1 MTDTS
6 QKVQMP
12 LTRRVAH
19 VKRELEAVP
28 KNATNHHGKYKYAS
42 VDDVYH
48 AVRPLM
54 AEVEIDIK
62 LDLVEKQVAEN
73 AKGTQYLH
81 LTAKIWLE
89 SPGEKEEPQTR
100 YLALPLT
107 GPQTFEAAV
116 SYLAKQFLRQRF
128 CIETGE
134 YDADDVAPATEKDP
148 VPPPAPV
155 KWTIDEATLE
165 LTCSGDPESQAA
177 QRALFAELRAI
188 MQRDPWEPETAKRAR
203 AIAEAN
209 HLLIGSLPPRGMEMI
224 KDMWNSIPEGD
235 VK

>member
-1 MTDTS
+1 MTDTT
-6 QKVQMP
+6 QKVAS
-12 LTRRVAH
+12 LTQRVAY
-19 VKRELEAVP
+19 VKGELEAVP

-73 AKGTQYLH
+73 SKGTQYLH

-134 YDADDVAPATEKDP
+134 YDADDVAPATEP
-148 VPPPAPV
+148 VPQPSPP
-155 KWTIDEATLE
+155 KWTLDEATMDLK
-165 LTCSGDPESQAA
+165 CSGDPDSQAA
-177 QRALFAELRAI
+177 KRALFAELRVI
-188 MQRDPWEPETAKRAR
+188 MTSDKWTPETAKRAR
-203 AIAEAN
+203 AIAENN
-209 HLLIGSLPPRGMEMI
+209 HLLIGALPPRGQDSI
-224 KDMWNSIPEGD
+224 KELWNAIPEEGD

>member
-1 MTDTS
+1 MTDTN
-6 QKVQMP
+6 QKVAS
-12 LTRRVAH
+12 LTQRVAY
-19 VKRELEAVP
+19 VKGELEAVP

-73 AKGTQYLH
+73 SKGTQYLH

-155 KWTIDEATLE
+155 KWTLDEATLE

-188 MQRDPWEPETAKRAR
+188 MTSDKWTPETAKRAR

-209 HLLIGSLPPRGMEMI
+209 HLLIGSLPPVGMELI
-224 KDMWNSIPEGD
+224 KELWNAIPDGD
-235 VK
+235 EK

>member
-1 MTDTS
+1 MTDTN
-6 QKVQMP
+6 QKVAS
-12 LTRRVAH
+12 LTQRVAY
-19 VKRELEAVP
+19 VKGELEAVP

-73 AKGTQYLH
+73 SKGTQYLH

-155 KWTIDEATLE
+155 KWTLDEATLE

-177 QRALFAELRAI
+177 KRALFAELRAI
-188 MQRDPWEPETAKRAR
+188 MTSDKWTPETAKRAR

-209 HLLIGSLPPRGMEMI
+209 HLLIGSLPPVGMELI
-224 KDMWNSIPEGD
+224 KELWNAIPDGD
-235 VK
+235 EK

>member
-1 MTDTS
+1 MTEKENT
-6 QKVQMP
+6 P
-12 LTRRVAH
+12 LSLTQRVSA
-19 VKRELEAVP
+19 VKGNLEAVP

-48 AVRPLM
+48 AVRPLL
-54 AEVEIDIK
+54 AEAQIDLKI
-62 LDLVEKQVAEN
+62 DLVDKQVAES
-73 AKGTQYLH
+73 AKGTQWLH

-224 KDMWNSIPEGD
+224 KDMWNAIPEGD

>member
-1 MTDTS
+1 MTEKEKT
-6 QKVQMP
+6 P
-12 LTRRVAH
+12 LCLTQRVAY
-19 VKRELEAVP
+19 VKGNLAAVP

-48 AVRPLM
+48 AVRSLLSD
-54 AEVEIDIK
+54 EEIDIK
-62 LDLVEKQVAEN
+62 IDLVDKQVAES
-73 AKGTQYLH
+73 AKGTQWLH

-89 SPGEKEEPQTR
+89 CPGEKEEPQTR

-128 CIETGE
+128 CLETGE

-188 MQRDPWEPETAKRAR
+188 MTSDKWTPETAKRAR

-209 HLLIGSLPPRGMEMI
+209 HLLIGSLPPVGMELI
-224 KDMWNSIPEGD
+224 KELWNAIPEGD